1 MVSRLALLL
10 RLSSIRGFANGWGLR
25 PEMHFLSERLQ
36 NLVNSIEDRRPEPN
50 QDRLSRFNLNW
61 HVAR

>member
-36 NLVNSIEDRRPEPN
+36 NLVNSIEDRPVPN
-50 QDRLSRFNLNW
+50 PTRTGFPVSI
-61 HVAR
+61 